1 LDENDVWKSLKDV
14 TQSTKDDRIGI
25 WANISLNNKID
36 LPNMDIRIRP
46 NIKTMNWINTSNQHV
61 LSQIQDLFDEE
72 SYKHFLCQLNE
83 EQRTRFNDIVY
94 CKRLHLDELV
104 CLLLIGGVQIGKTFS
119 FKPIIQG
126 LLKLYNQELGFDL
139 QRIKKH
145 YLYGFYWEINF

>member
-1 LDENDVWKSLKDV
+1 MHVN
-14 TQSTKDDRIGI
+14 
-25 WANISLNNKID
+25 NI
-36 LPNMDIRIRP
+36 
-46 NIKTMNWINTSNQHV
+46 
-61 LSQIQDLFDEE
+61 EE

-119 FKPIIQG
+119 FKLIVQG

-139 QRIKKH
+139 QRIF
-145 YLYGFYWEINF
+145 YLFIWVLLGNQLLM